1 MRSRRQLKITT
12 LGRSSWMPYVP
23 QGVKRLEDDEER
35 RSIYIF
41 FPVKRF
47 E

>member
-1 MRSRRQLKITT
+1 MKIAT
-12 LGRSSWMPYVP
+12 LASSSWMPYDP
-23 QGVKRLEDDEER
+23 QGVNGLEDDEER

-41 FPVKRF
+41 SPVKRI